1 MKKRFLKGKA
11 QLIAALALALFA
23 AGCGREQPA
32 PLLPEAAPEITQDVE
47 PGLPEPV
54 PQTAEAEYPCED
66 PDPLLE
72 TGTFTLKSAPAD
84 LHVFLDGE
92 RINPVS
98 ADPAAGLRDFEID
111 RAGILSFRAAGYR
124 TIEHRS
130 NALPVRNGI
139 VGIKLELE
147 QGFLRLR
154 GEYATGQQPKS
165 AFFSPDGQRVFL
177 PLLGQHGIDVFRRAG
192 DTLEFERRLRV
203 PGSRASGFVEALC
216 DARRRELW
224 VSNME
229 KNTVHI
235 FDLDTLDYKT
245 SLSTGG
251 VFPKVIAQSPDGT
264 ITVVS
269 NWVSRDVS
277 VFDSEERELLHRIP
291 VGGIPRGMAFSSD
304 GALLYTAIFDEPLI
318 AVVDMAQNKVI
329 RRFRLYEGAGAARH
343 IIYRNGRLYVSDML
357 RGTVNILN
365 ASTGAL
371 LRSRRIGPNINT
383 IVLSPDGRYVF
394 ASSRGRNNPAAY
406 TLPGPDFGAVFML
419 RAYDLSLVER
429 VWGRNQPTGLDISPD
444 GRLLVFTD
452 FLDANLQLY
461 YISRRGMPANEQ
473 E

>member
-1 MKKRFLKGKA
+1 MR
-11 QLIAALALALFA
+11 LIALFSAALVI
-23 AGCGREQPA
+23 AGCAREAPEPA
-32 PLLPEAAPEITQDVE
+32 PPEAAAPITEV
-47 PGLPEPV
+47 PYYALPA
-54 PQTAEAEYPCED
+54 AEADEPYEEPAPFLVPE
-66 PDPLLE
+66 
-72 TGTFTLKSAPAD
+72 TFTLKSAPAD
-84 LHVFLDGE
+84 LHVFLNGE

-98 ADPAAGLRDFEID
+98 AAPADGLRDFEID
-111 RAGILSFRAAGYR
+111 RAGMLSFRAAGYR
-124 TIEHRS
+124 TIEHHS
-130 NALPVRNGI
+130 SALPVRNGI
-139 VGIKLELE
+139 VGIKLEVEGGLL
-147 QGFLRLR
+147 QLR
-154 GEYATGQQPKS
+154 GEYATGWQPKS
-165 AFFSPDGQRVFL
+165 AFFSPDGRRVFL
-177 PLLGQHGIDVFRRAG
+177 PLLGQHGIDVFRRTG
-192 DTLEFERRLRV
+192 DVLEFERRLRV
-203 PGSRASGFVEALC
+203 PGSGASGFVEAFC

-245 SLSTGG
+245 SISTGG
-251 VFPKVIAQSPDGT
+251 VFPKVIAQNPEGT

-277 VFDSEERELLHRIP
+277 VFDSEKKELLRRIP

-304 GALLYTAIFDEPLI
+304 GSLLYTAIFDEPVI
-318 AVVDMAQNKVI
+318 AVVDMAQNKVT

-343 IIYRNGRLYVSDML
+343 VIYRNGRLYVSDML
-357 RGTVNILN
+357 RGTVDILN

-394 ASSRGRNNPAAY
+394 ASSRGRNNPDGY

-461 YISRRGMPANEQ
+461 YISQQRISEAEQ